1 ACHKNRS
8 GGLPNVGLHQP
19 CFSAWDLRLRRAPSV
34 MRSPTTKDGIEQFM
48 RRLGEAVRSE
58 GCVYF
63 TGGVSA
69 VLMGW
74 REMTIDI
81 DLKAEPEPR
90 GFFEALPKLK
100 DDLDIN
106 IELASPD
113 QFVPALPGWQDRC
126 QFIARYGKL
135 SFHHYDFY
143 GQALAKIERDHPRDR
158 HDVASMVRDRLVQ
171 SDRLLELYTRVEPE
185 LIRYPAIDAA
195 SLRERVLAIVRH
207 ST

>member
-1 ACHKNRS
+1 
-8 GGLPNVGLHQP
+8 
-19 CFSAWDLRLRRAPSV
+19 

-48 RRLGEAVRSE
+48 RRLGAAVRSE

-69 VLMGW
+69 VLKGW
-74 REMTIDI
+74 REMTIDV

-106 IELASPD
+106 VELASPD

-135 SFHHYDFY
+135 NFYHYDFY

-158 HDVASMVRDRLVQ
+158 RDVASMVHDQLVQ
-171 SDRLLELYTRVEPE
+171 PDRLLELFTQIEPK
-185 LIRYPAIDAA
+185 LIRFPAINAA
-195 SLRERVLAIVRH
+195 SLRERVLAIGHQSR
-207 ST
+207 